1 MKRIWTVLS
10 VIALANMVALGG
22 FVGWLGQTGRLSKDR
37 LHEVRE
43 MFTDTVAAE
52 QARRDAEA
60 KQAAEVEAARLAVPS
75 GKPRTASELVAMQV
89 NATVEDLQ
97 RIERLRR
104 EVEDLQRTLRRDQAS
119 LDGQV
124 ASFQAERDEFN
135 AMRERMREIEGG
147 DQFKKSLS
155 VLETVKANEAKQILD
170 NLLTDGADEQVVSY
184 LNAMD
189 ERARSRILSEFIKV
203 GQTEVAADL
212 LEALRTRG
220 LEARA
225 DGEPSG

>member
-22 FVGWLGQTGRLSKDR
+22 FVGWLGQTGRLSVDR
-37 LHEVRE
+37 LRQVRE
-43 MFTDTVAAE
+43 MFKETVAAE
-52 QARRDAEA
+52 QARLEAEA
-60 KQAAEVEAARLAVPS
+60 KQAAEAEAARQAEPS
-75 GKPRTASELVAMQV
+75 GRAQTASELLAMRM
-89 NATVEDLQ
+89 NATEEDLQ

-119 LDGQV
+119 LDEQV
-124 ASFQAERDEFN
+124 ARFQNERDAFN
-135 AMRERMREIEGG
+135 AMRERMRAIEGG
-147 DQFKKSLS
+147 EQFKKSLS
-155 VLETVKANEAKQILD
+155 VLETVKAGEAMQILD
-170 NLLTDGADEQVVSY
+170 RLLAEGGDEQVVAY

-189 ERARSRILSEFIKV
+189 ERARSRILTEFIKA
-203 GQTEVAADL
+203 GKTDVAADL

-225 DGEPSG
+225 DGESSG